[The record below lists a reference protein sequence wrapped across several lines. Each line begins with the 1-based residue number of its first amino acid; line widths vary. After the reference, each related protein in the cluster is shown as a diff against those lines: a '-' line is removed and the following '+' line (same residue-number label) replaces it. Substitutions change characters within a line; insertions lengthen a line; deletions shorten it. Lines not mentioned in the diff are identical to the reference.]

1 MRYDRNK
8 SDELTKRR
16 RLQII
21 EAAERSFR
29 KRGFHATTLREIAAE
44 FGMSVGH
51 IYNYFSG
58 KDAILEALIHQKID
72 DFLSILTRPHPGA
85 NTLRDRLGRIVDMY
99 IDPEVAPIVLA
110 VNSEALIN
118 ESVLRILK
126 ASRQRMAEYI
136 VDLVRKDGE
145 KVGEW
150 TEERTAVIRHR
161 VIATLAMLEGL
172 HIAVLFDDV
181 DGAVR
186 RDRSTDLSSGHRKG
200 TRFEAVCRL
209 IDRLQAACREESN
222 DSSFFLLSFPLKGGR
237 SGIF

>member
-29 KRGFHATTLREIAAE
+29 KRSFHATTLREIAAE

-150 TEERTAVIRHR
+150 TAERTAVIRHR

-181 DGAVR
+181 DGAVLR
-186 RDRSTDLSSGHRKG
+186 
-200 TRFEAVCRL
+200 EVV
-209 IDRLQAACREESN
+209 IDRLISLRDIEKELDSKRFAA
-222 DSSFFLLSFPLKGGR
+222 
-237 SGIF
+237 

>member
-58 KDAILEALIHQKID
+58 KVAILEALIHQKID

-150 TEERTAVIRHR
+150 TAERTTVIRHR

-181 DGAVR
+181 DGAVLR
-186 RDRSTDLSSGHRKG
+186 
-200 TRFEAVCRL
+200 EVV
-209 IDRLQAACREESN
+209 IDRLISLRDIEKELDSKRFAA
-222 DSSFFLLSFPLKGGR
+222 
-237 SGIF
+237 

>member
-99 IDPEVAPIVLA
+99 IDPEVPKLP
-110 VNSEALIN
+110 VN
-118 ESVLRILK
+118 
-126 ASRQRMAEYI
+126 
-136 VDLVRKDGE
+136 
-145 KVGEW
+145 
-150 TEERTAVIRHR
+150 
-161 VIATLAMLEGL
+161 
-172 HIAVLFDDV
+172 
-181 DGAVR
+181 
-186 RDRSTDLSSGHRKG
+186 
-200 TRFEAVCRL
+200 
-209 IDRLQAACREESN
+209 
-222 DSSFFLLSFPLKGGR
+222 
-237 SGIF
+237 

>member
-29 KRGFHATTLREIAAE
+29 KRGFHATTLREIAAG

-150 TEERTAVIRHR
+150 TAERTAVIRHR

-181 DGAVR
+181 DGAVLR
-186 RDRSTDLSSGHRKG
+186 
-200 TRFEAVCRL
+200 EVV
-209 IDRLQAACREESN
+209 IDRLISLRDIEKELDSKRFAA
-222 DSSFFLLSFPLKGGR
+222 
-237 SGIF
+237 

>member
-8 SDELTKRR
+8 SDELTNRR

-99 IDPEVAPIVLA
+99 VDPEVAPIVLA

-150 TEERTAVIRHR
+150 TAERTAVIRHR

-181 DGAVR
+181 DGAVLR
-186 RDRSTDLSSGHRKG
+186 
-200 TRFEAVCRL
+200 EVV
-209 IDRLQAACREESN
+209 IDRLISLRDIEKELDSKRFAA
-222 DSSFFLLSFPLKGGR
+222 
-237 SGIF
+237 

>member
-150 TEERTAVIRHR
+150 TAERTAVIRHR

-181 DGAVR
+181 DGAVLR
-186 RDRSTDLSSGHRKG
+186 
-200 TRFEAVCRL
+200 EVV
-209 IDRLQAACREESN
+209 IDRLISLRDIEKELDSKRFAA
-222 DSSFFLLSFPLKGGR
+222 
-237 SGIF
+237 

>member
-72 DFLSILTRPHPGA
+72 GFLSILTRPHPGA

-150 TEERTAVIRHR
+150 TAERTAVIRHR

-181 DGAVR
+181 DGAVLR
-186 RDRSTDLSSGHRKG
+186 
-200 TRFEAVCRL
+200 EVV
-209 IDRLQAACREESN
+209 IDRLISLRDIEKELDSKRFAA
-222 DSSFFLLSFPLKGGR
+222 
-237 SGIF
+237 

>member
-150 TEERTAVIRHR
+150 TAERTAVIRHR

-181 DGAVR
+181 DGAVLR
-186 RDRSTDLSSGHRKG
+186 
-200 TRFEAVCRL
+200 EVV
-209 IDRLQAACREESN
+209 IDRQISLRDIEKELDSKRFAA
-222 DSSFFLLSFPLKGGR
+222 
-237 SGIF
+237 

>member
-99 IDPEVAPIVLA
+99 TDPEVAPIVLA

-150 TEERTAVIRHR
+150 TAVIRHR

-181 DGAVR
+181 DGAVLR
-186 RDRSTDLSSGHRKG
+186 
-200 TRFEAVCRL
+200 EVV
-209 IDRLQAACREESN
+209 IDRLISLRDIEKELDSKRFAA
-222 DSSFFLLSFPLKGGR
+222 
-237 SGIF
+237 

>member
-29 KRGFHATTLREIAAE
+29 KRGFHATTLRGIAAE

-150 TEERTAVIRHR
+150 TAERTTVIRHR

-181 DGAVR
+181 DGAV
-186 RDRSTDLSSGHRKG
+186 LRK
-200 TRFEAVCRL
+200 VV
-209 IDRLQAACREESN
+209 IDRLISLRDIEKELDSKRFAA
-222 DSSFFLLSFPLKGGR
+222 
-237 SGIF
+237 

>member
-150 TEERTAVIRHR
+150 TAERTAVIRHR

-181 DGAVR
+181 DGAGLREV
-186 RDRSTDLSSGHRKG
+186 
-200 TRFEAVCRL
+200 V
-209 IDRLQAACREESN
+209 IDRLISLRDIEKELDSKRFAA
-222 DSSFFLLSFPLKGGR
+222 
-237 SGIF
+237 

>member
-110 VNSEALIN
+110 GNSEALIN

-150 TEERTAVIRHR
+150 TAERTAVIRHR

-181 DGAVR
+181 DGAVLR
-186 RDRSTDLSSGHRKG
+186 
-200 TRFEAVCRL
+200 EVV
-209 IDRLQAACREESN
+209 IDRLISLRDIEKELDSKRFAA
-222 DSSFFLLSFPLKGGR
+222 
-237 SGIF
+237 

>member
-150 TEERTAVIRHR
+150 TAERTAVIRHR

-181 DGAVR
+181 DRAVLR
-186 RDRSTDLSSGHRKG
+186 
-200 TRFEAVCRL
+200 EVV
-209 IDRLQAACREESN
+209 IDRLISLRDIEKELDSKRFAA
-222 DSSFFLLSFPLKGGR
+222 
-237 SGIF
+237 

>member
-1 MRYDRNK
+1 MAEMRYDRNK

-72 DFLSILTRPHPGA
+72 DFFSILTRPHPGA

-126 ASRQRMAEYI
+126 ASRQRMVEYI
-136 VDLVRKDGE
+136 VDLVRKDEGE
-145 KVGEW
+145 KGEW
-150 TEERTAVIRHR
+150 TRERTEVLRHR

-181 DGAVR
+181 DGAVLR
-186 RDRSTDLSSGHRKG
+186 
-200 TRFEAVCRL
+200 EVV
-209 IDRLQAACREESN
+209 IDRLISLREIEKERES
-222 DSSFFLLSFPLKGGR
+222 KR
-237 SGIF
+237 HVA

>member
-8 SDELTKRR
+8 SDELTKRC

-150 TEERTAVIRHR
+150 TAERTAVIRHR

-181 DGAVR
+181 DGAVLR
-186 RDRSTDLSSGHRKG
+186 
-200 TRFEAVCRL
+200 EVV
-209 IDRLQAACREESN
+209 IDRLISLRDIEKELDSKRFAA
-222 DSSFFLLSFPLKGGR
+222 
-237 SGIF
+237 

>member
-29 KRGFHATTLREIAAE
+29 KRGFHATTLCEIAAE

-150 TEERTAVIRHR
+150 TAERTAVIRHR
-161 VIATLAMLEGL
+161 VIATLTMLEGL

-181 DGAVR
+181 DGAVLR
-186 RDRSTDLSSGHRKG
+186 
-200 TRFEAVCRL
+200 EVV
-209 IDRLQAACREESN
+209 IDRLISLRDIEKELDSKRFAA
-222 DSSFFLLSFPLKGGR
+222 
-237 SGIF
+237 

>member
-126 ASRQRMAEYI
+126 ASRQRMAEFI

-145 KVGEW
+145 QVGEW
-150 TEERTAVIRHR
+150 TAERTAVIRHR

-181 DGAVR
+181 DGAVLR
-186 RDRSTDLSSGHRKG
+186 
-200 TRFEAVCRL
+200 EVV
-209 IDRLQAACREESN
+209 IDRLISLRDVEKELDSKRFAA
-222 DSSFFLLSFPLKGGR
+222 
-237 SGIF
+237 

>member
-72 DFLSILTRPHPGA
+72 DFLPILTRPHPGA

-150 TEERTAVIRHR
+150 TAERTTVIRHR

-181 DGAVR
+181 DGAVLR
-186 RDRSTDLSSGHRKG
+186 
-200 TRFEAVCRL
+200 EVV
-209 IDRLQAACREESN
+209 IDRLISLRDIEKELDSKRFAA
-222 DSSFFLLSFPLKGGR
+222 
-237 SGIF
+237 

>member
-150 TEERTAVIRHR
+150 TAERTAVIRHR
-161 VIATLAMLEGL
+161 VIATLALLEGL

-181 DGAVR
+181 DGAVLR
-186 RDRSTDLSSGHRKG
+186 
-200 TRFEAVCRL
+200 EVV
-209 IDRLQAACREESN
+209 IDRLISLREIEKELDSKRFAA
-222 DSSFFLLSFPLKGGR
+222 
-237 SGIF
+237 

>member
-58 KDAILEALIHQKID
+58 KDAILAALIHQKID

-181 DGAVR
+181 DGAVLR
-186 RDRSTDLSSGHRKG
+186 
-200 TRFEAVCRL
+200 EVV
-209 IDRLQAACREESN
+209 IDRLISLRDIEKELDSKRFAA
-222 DSSFFLLSFPLKGGR
+222 
-237 SGIF
+237 

>member
-181 DGAVR
+181 DGAVLR
-186 RDRSTDLSSGHRKG
+186 
-200 TRFEAVCRL
+200 EVV
-209 IDRLQAACREESN
+209 IDRLISLRDIEKELDSKRFAA
-222 DSSFFLLSFPLKGGR
+222 
-237 SGIF
+237 

>member
-21 EAAERSFR
+21 EAAERLFR

-118 ESVLRILK
+118 ENVLRILK

-150 TEERTAVIRHR
+150 TAERTAVIRHR

-181 DGAVR
+181 DGAVLR
-186 RDRSTDLSSGHRKG
+186 
-200 TRFEAVCRL
+200 EVV
-209 IDRLQAACREESN
+209 IDRLISLRDIEKELDSKRFAA
-222 DSSFFLLSFPLKGGR
+222 
-237 SGIF
+237 

>member
-150 TEERTAVIRHR
+150 TAERTAVIRYR
-161 VIATLAMLEGL
+161 VIAMLEGL

-181 DGAVR
+181 DGAVLR
-186 RDRSTDLSSGHRKG
+186 
-200 TRFEAVCRL
+200 EVV
-209 IDRLQAACREESN
+209 IDRLISLRDIEKELDSKRFAA
-222 DSSFFLLSFPLKGGR
+222 
-237 SGIF
+237 

>member
-85 NTLRDRLGRIVDMY
+85 NTLRDRLGRIVDMC

-181 DGAVR
+181 DGAVLR
-186 RDRSTDLSSGHRKG
+186 
-200 TRFEAVCRL
+200 EVV
-209 IDRLQAACREESN
+209 IDRLISLRDIEKELDSKRFAA
-222 DSSFFLLSFPLKGGR
+222 
-237 SGIF
+237 

>member
-8 SDELTKRR
+8 SDGLTKRR

-150 TEERTAVIRHR
+150 TAERTAVIRHR

-181 DGAVR
+181 DGAVLR
-186 RDRSTDLSSGHRKG
+186 
-200 TRFEAVCRL
+200 EVV
-209 IDRLQAACREESN
+209 IDRLISLRDIEKELDSKRFAA
-222 DSSFFLLSFPLKGGR
+222 
-237 SGIF
+237 

>member
-72 DFLSILTRPHPGA
+72 DFLAILTRPHPGA

-150 TEERTAVIRHR
+150 TAERTAVIRHR

-181 DGAVR
+181 DGAVLR
-186 RDRSTDLSSGHRKG
+186 
-200 TRFEAVCRL
+200 EVV
-209 IDRLQAACREESN
+209 IDRLISLRDIEKELDSKRFAA
-222 DSSFFLLSFPLKGGR
+222 
-237 SGIF
+237 

>member
-150 TEERTAVIRHR
+150 TAERTAVIRHR

-181 DGAVR
+181 DGAVLR
-186 RDRSTDLSSGHRKG
+186 
-200 TRFEAVCRL
+200 EVV
-209 IDRLQAACREESN
+209 IDRLISLRDIDKELDSKRFAA
-222 DSSFFLLSFPLKGGR
+222 
-237 SGIF
+237 

>member
-8 SDELTKRR
+8 SDELTKR

-150 TEERTAVIRHR
+150 TAERTAVIRHR
-161 VIATLAMLEGL
+161 VIATLAMLAMLEGL

-181 DGAVR
+181 DGAVLR
-186 RDRSTDLSSGHRKG
+186 
-200 TRFEAVCRL
+200 EVV
-209 IDRLQAACREESN
+209 IDRLISLRDIET
-222 DSSFFLLSFPLKGGR
+222 
-237 SGIF
+237 

>member
-1 MRYDRNK
+1 MRFSR
-8 SDELTKRR
+8 
-16 RLQII
+16 
-21 EAAERSFR
+21 RSFI
-29 KRGFHATTLREIAAE
+29 KRSTIF
-44 FGMSVGH
+44 F
-51 IYNYFSG
+51 
-58 KDAILEALIHQKID
+58 
-72 DFLSILTRPHPGA
+72 RPHPGA

-150 TEERTAVIRHR
+150 TAERTAVIRHR

-181 DGAVR
+181 DGAVLR
-186 RDRSTDLSSGHRKG
+186 
-200 TRFEAVCRL
+200 EVV
-209 IDRLQAACREESN
+209 IDRLISLRDIEKELDSKRFAA
-222 DSSFFLLSFPLKGGR
+222 
-237 SGIF
+237 

>member
-72 DFLSILTRPHPGA
+72 DFLSILTRPHPDA

-150 TEERTAVIRHR
+150 TAERTAVIRHR

-181 DGAVR
+181 DGAVLR
-186 RDRSTDLSSGHRKG
+186 
-200 TRFEAVCRL
+200 EVV
-209 IDRLQAACREESN
+209 IDRLISLRDIEKELDSKRFAA
-222 DSSFFLLSFPLKGGR
+222 
-237 SGIF
+237 

>member
-99 IDPEVAPIVLA
+99 IDPEVAPILLA

-126 ASRQRMAEYI
+126 ASCQRMAEYI

-150 TEERTAVIRHR
+150 TAERTAVIRHR

-181 DGAVR
+181 DGAVLR
-186 RDRSTDLSSGHRKG
+186 
-200 TRFEAVCRL
+200 EVV
-209 IDRLQAACREESN
+209 IDRLISLRDIEKELDSKRFAA
-222 DSSFFLLSFPLKGGR
+222 
-237 SGIF
+237 

>member
-21 EAAERSFR
+21 EATERSFR

-150 TEERTAVIRHR
+150 TAERTAVIRHR

-181 DGAVR
+181 DGAVLR
-186 RDRSTDLSSGHRKG
+186 
-200 TRFEAVCRL
+200 EVV
-209 IDRLQAACREESN
+209 IDRLISLRDIEKELDSKRFAA
-222 DSSFFLLSFPLKGGR
+222 
-237 SGIF
+237 

>member
-145 KVGEW
+145 KVGER

-181 DGAVR
+181 DGAVLR
-186 RDRSTDLSSGHRKG
+186 
-200 TRFEAVCRL
+200 EVV
-209 IDRLQAACREESN
+209 IDRLISLRDIEKELDSKRFAACREESN

>member
-150 TEERTAVIRHR
+150 TAERTAVIRHR

-181 DGAVR
+181 DGAVLR
-186 RDRSTDLSSGHRKG
+186 
-200 TRFEAVCRL
+200 EVV
-209 IDRLQAACREESN
+209 IDRLISLRDLEKELDSKRFAA
-222 DSSFFLLSFPLKGGR
+222 
-237 SGIF
+237 

>member
-126 ASRQRMAEYI
+126 ASGQRMAEYI

-150 TEERTAVIRHR
+150 TAERTAVIRHR

-181 DGAVR
+181 DGAVLR
-186 RDRSTDLSSGHRKG
+186 
-200 TRFEAVCRL
+200 EVV
-209 IDRLQAACREESN
+209 IDRLISLRDIEKELDSKRFAA
-222 DSSFFLLSFPLKGGR
+222 
-237 SGIF
+237 

>member
-150 TEERTAVIRHR
+150 TAERTAVIRHR

-181 DGAVR
+181 DGAVLR
-186 RDRSTDLSSGHRKG
+186 
-200 TRFEAVCRL
+200 EVV
-209 IDRLQAACREESN
+209 IDRPISLRDVEKELDSKRFAA
-222 DSSFFLLSFPLKGGR
+222 
-237 SGIF
+237 